1 MFKYL
6 VMVYTIETNKGGF
19 EGESIEEIIAVIVH
33 DCISEDWTPDIRDIS
48 CDGEETD
55 YNVSEIQKQIDD
67 EIANII
73 KEGFID
79 HEGKDINYFDQKKL
93 DI

>member
-1 MFKYL
+1 MLKYL
-6 VMVYTIETNKGGF
+6 VMIYTIETNKGGF

-33 DCISEDWTPDIRDIS
+33 DCISEDWTPDIKEVF

-55 YNVSEIQKQIDD
+55 YNISEIQKQVDD

-73 KEGFID
+73 KI
-79 HEGKDINYFDQKKL
+79 ILQIKL
-93 DI
+93 DIWNCRL